1 MYLHRILDS
10 EENIVKYERFI
21 ITDEN
26 CKNLIQDSIEMYEKG
41 IWNENI
47 QECLEENKDIIQKID
62 KRVVEFL
69 EQNKNV
75 EMDSFGNGYE
85 LALEILKA
93 NNIKVYDIT
102 EKHILY

>member
-10 EENIVKYERFI
+10 EENTVKYERFI

-26 CKNLIQDSIEMYEKG
+26 CKTLIQDSIEMYEKG

-47 QECLEENKDIIQKID
+47 QECLEENKDNLQKID
-62 KRVVEFL
+62 KRVIAFL
-69 EQNKNV
+69 EQNKDI
-75 EMDSFGNGYE
+75 EMERFGNGYE

-93 NNIKVYDIT
+93 NKIEFVA
-102 EKHILY
+102 